1 MKKMRSAGD
10 SRSRVMCYRKDA
22 ERSRMLPAPVAW
34 GDCTSES
41 RGHLSVSS
49 SVKLHL
55 AVHRRCKLE
64 SRDRM
69 EQAGVTMCAPE
80 TVFPVLLSWVSQ
92 CEKLQFN
99 SGQHKIFFGSRVS
112 GLV

>member
-1 MKKMRSAGD
+1 M
-10 SRSRVMCYRKDA
+10 V
-22 ERSRMLPAPVAW
+22 LAPLTW

-41 RGHLSVSS
+41 RGHLSASS
-49 SVKLHL
+49 SVNLHL
-55 AVHRRCKLE
+55 TVHRICKLE

-99 SGQHKIFFGSRVS
+99 SGQHKIVFGN
-112 GLV
+112 